1 MDLRRCVDASLKL
14 DLHMK
19 TSCDRIKQID
29 LVPGDLVKY
38 MLVNGTIHN
47 GTFIGVDSFEREGVV
62 IRRYIRVLTEGGI
75 VKHGVHL
82 IFKLEKL

>member
-1 MDLRRCVDASLKL
+1 
-14 DLHMK
+14 MK
-19 TSCDRIKQID
+19 ITYDGIKQID

-38 MLVNGTIHN
+38 MLVNGTIHR
-47 GTFIGVDSFEREGVV
+47 GTFIGVDSYEREGVV
-62 IRRYIRVLTEGGI
+62 VRRYIQVLTEGGI